1 MSNLDPILFSAQS
14 ALLKASEDLHIR
26 SEVSHVLSSLLTDV
40 ELYANLQNQFVHQKQ
55 IQNLKHIL
63 ENQENELQE
72 RRAVYEASEQKNKL
86 LADQF
91 ISEIFC
97 LSVKMQELSQWKN
110 LNFEKIETIDEL
122 KRDFDRAE
130 ETIRTLKR
138 SFSLNTNAMR
148 DPSVISDNTT
158 STPQKGATDTSATI
172 HEVSD
177 EDQKEKD
184 DMVATNT
191 PPNIEE
197 KKSST
202 VDEEDNTK
210 KMSLFTFID
219 FEEEIL
225 LEIFSFLDALEVI
238 EAAQV
243 NKAFYQKVNKMFGN
257 TTSFDDEIAT
267 EEQVQGSVSEENNQA
282 TKIEENE
289 QEAKTE
295 ASKSNNNSSQTTE
308 PNSEPSA
315 KNTSQRNP
323 LAQMFTLLQPKNN
336 NVNSASSVSSA
347 STPATAST
355 SVTSS
360 TSDKNPP
367 TTLTAQ
373 MANSMTSKLTPSE
386 LSIIINMTEKIKRV
400 TAERE
405 DLAARLE
412 SSESV
417 KEFLINQKRDL
428 ELSVDKKTQELVR
441 VRNQNASDQEV
452 IAFLDQKVQSLEK
465 ELSQTKS
472 SKQNLESHFSE
483 YKHTSTQKIKVI
495 EDMLQF
501 ERQQL
506 SEQEKDWK
514 NVKKVLVKEVKHC
527 RAQVATLQ
535 AERDSFMHQ
544 NEKLKQVV
552 MALPN
557 GNHR

>member
-55 IQNLKHIL
+55 IRNLKHIL

-72 RRAVYEASEQKNKL
+72 RRAVYKASEQKNKL

-110 LNFEKIETIDEL
+110 LNFEKIETFDEL

-158 STPQKGATDTSATI
+158 STPQKGATDTRATI

-184 DMVATNT
+184 DKVATNT

-197 KKSST
+197 KKSSI
-202 VDEEDNTK
+202 VDEEDNAK

-243 NKAFYQKVNKMFGN
+243 NKAFYLKVNQMFGN
-257 TTSFDDEIAT
+257 TTSFDDEITTA
-267 EEQVQGSVSEENNQA
+267 EQVQGSVSEENNKA

-295 ASKSNNNSSQTTE
+295 ATKSNNNSSQAT
-308 PNSEPSA
+308 EPSA
-315 KNTSQRNP
+315 KNISQRNP

-336 NVNSASSVSSA
+336 NVSSASSVSSA

-386 LSIIINMTEKIKRV
+386 LSVIINMTEKITRV

-412 SSESV
+412 SSEAV

-428 ELSVDKKTQELVR
+428 ELSVEKKTQDLVR

-483 YKHTSTQKIKVI
+483 YKHTSTQKIRVI

-535 AERDSFMHQ
+535 AERDSFISRTRKIETSCHD
-544 NEKLKQVV
+544 LT
-552 MALPN
+552 
-557 GNHR
+557 